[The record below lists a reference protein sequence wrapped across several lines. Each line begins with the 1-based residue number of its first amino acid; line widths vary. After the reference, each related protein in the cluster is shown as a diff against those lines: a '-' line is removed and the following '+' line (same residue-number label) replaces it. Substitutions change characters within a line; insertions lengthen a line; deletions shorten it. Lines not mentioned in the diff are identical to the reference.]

1 MVVSAYDAASS
12 YARRRA
18 LRRPPAAA
26 RLPRRIPAGVRP
38 GNGLT
43 ALGGVRSCSKR
54 ALTSPS
60 TMCTACTAAEAS
72 IVSGSRKV
80 CSRRAVEVEEVL
92 AAGVVVVVEEV

>member
-1 MVVSAYDAASS
+1 M
-12 YARRRA
+12 
-18 LRRPPAAA
+18 
-26 RLPRRIPAGVRP
+26 
-38 GNGLT
+38 
-43 ALGGVRSCSKR
+43 
-54 ALTSPS
+54 TSPS